1 MRFLISP
8 LLLMIFV
15 AGAVSAANDPPDW
28 VKEAAGRRTPEY
40 GVKVTSVVLLQEE
53 SVTVD
58 GDGKRLMRERGV
70 VKILQPGGEKFSAIR
85 TYNSKS
91 GRIRDFQGWLT
102 PPSGKT
108 SVYGKDRIVDVA
120 VTEGLYEELRMKV
133 LECGSTPPGSI
144 FAWEVTEE
152 EKTLFTQYQY
162 QFQERLPVLVSRF
175 SLTIPA
181 GWEFKATMLNQEP
194 IEPKTSGGS
203 TTWELRDLPSIEKE
217 EYSPSLSAMA
227 PRIAV
232 SYFPPA
238 ENPAGLRGLKDWT
251 AVSSWLTGL
260 VDPAAELNEPVR
272 TKAAQLTAKAS
283 SEIEKIR
290 AISAFVQ
297 QTRYVAVSLNVTRGG
312 GYTPRRSDEVLAK
325 NYGDCKDKA
334 TLMRALL
341 KAIGIEAYLVTISAD
356 DRTHVR
362 PEWASPMQFNHA
374 IVAVRVSAATTAPT
388 VVETKT
394 LGRLL
399 MFDPT
404 DSITPVGD
412 LTLDEQGSYAL
423 VVAAAGG
430 ALIQMP
436 VLSAA
441 ANRIESNIEAT
452 LDTTG
457 RLNARIQRRYY
468 GQSAVT
474 LRATEKL
481 EGAAELKKRFERSY
495 SRRLPATSLTSV
507 STDAHP
513 EESFLNLALNLAA
526 DRFGQVMQGRLFVV
540 RPGLLTSGGE
550 YFFTSKQRTAP
561 VKLEAGLR
569 RDSIVI
575 KLPDGFKL
583 DEVPPPAKIQ
593 SPYGTLEA
601 SWIVKDG
608 EIVMQETLEILETIV
623 PAADYSKVRDFF
635 DLVAGT
641 HNAPVVLVRN

>member
-1 MRFLISP
+1 
-8 LLLMIFV
+8 
-15 AGAVSAANDPPDW
+15 
-28 VKEAAGRRTPEY
+28 
-40 GVKVTSVVLLQEE
+40 
-53 SVTVD
+53 
-58 GDGKRLMRERGV
+58 
-70 VKILQPGGEKFSAIR
+70 
-85 TYNSKS
+85 
-91 GRIRDFQGWLT
+91 
-102 PPSGKT
+102 
-108 SVYGKDRIVDVA
+108 
-120 VTEGLYEELRMKV
+120 
-133 LECGSTPPGSI
+133 
-144 FAWEVTEE
+144 
-152 EKTLFTQYQY
+152 
-162 QFQERLPVLVSRF
+162 
-175 SLTIPA
+175 
-181 GWEFKATMLNQEP
+181 
-194 IEPKTSGGS
+194 
-203 TTWELRDLPSIEKE
+203 
-217 EYSPSLSAMA
+217 
-227 PRIAV
+227 
-232 SYFPPA
+232 
-238 ENPAGLRGLKDWT
+238 
-251 AVSSWLTGL
+251 
-260 VDPAAELNEPVR
+260 
-272 TKAAQLTAKAS
+272 
-283 SEIEKIR
+283 
-290 AISAFVQ
+290 
-297 QTRYVAVSLNVTRGG
+297 
-312 GYTPRRSDEVLAK
+312 
-325 NYGDCKDKA
+325 
-334 TLMRALL
+334 
-341 KAIGIEAYLVTISAD
+341 
-356 DRTHVR
+356 
-362 PEWASPMQFNHA
+362 
-374 IVAVRVSAATTAPT
+374 
-388 VVETKT
+388 
-394 LGRLL
+394 
-399 MFDPT
+399 
-404 DSITPVGD
+404 
-412 LTLDEQGSYAL
+412 LDEQGSYAL

>member
-102 PPSGKT
+102 PPSGKS

-203 TTWELRDLPSIEKE
+203 TTWELRDLPSMEKE
-217 EYSPSLSAMA
+217 EYSPSLSAIA

-238 ENPAGLRGLKDWT
+238 EHPAGLRGLKDWT

-312 GYTPRRSDEVLAK
+312 GYTPR
-325 NYGDCKDKA
+325 
-334 TLMRALL
+334 
-341 KAIGIEAYLVTISAD
+341 
-356 DRTHVR
+356 
-362 PEWASPMQFNHA
+362 
-374 IVAVRVSAATTAPT
+374 
-388 VVETKT
+388 
-394 LGRLL
+394 
-399 MFDPT
+399 
-404 DSITPVGD
+404 
-412 LTLDEQGSYAL
+412 
-423 VVAAAGG
+423 
-430 ALIQMP
+430 
-436 VLSAA
+436 
-441 ANRIESNIEAT
+441 
-452 LDTTG
+452 
-457 RLNARIQRRYY
+457 
-468 GQSAVT
+468 
-474 LRATEKL
+474 
-481 EGAAELKKRFERSY
+481 
-495 SRRLPATSLTSV
+495 
-507 STDAHP
+507 
-513 EESFLNLALNLAA
+513 
-526 DRFGQVMQGRLFVV
+526 
-540 RPGLLTSGGE
+540 
-550 YFFTSKQRTAP
+550 
-561 VKLEAGLR
+561 
-569 RDSIVI
+569 
-575 KLPDGFKL
+575 
-583 DEVPPPAKIQ
+583 
-593 SPYGTLEA
+593 
-601 SWIVKDG
+601 
-608 EIVMQETLEILETIV
+608 
-623 PAADYSKVRDFF
+623 
-635 DLVAGT
+635 
-641 HNAPVVLVRN
+641 